1 MQILKD
7 LNSNVEIYDSLTP
20 NEIKYMRVFAPSKY
34 SNVIAQ
40 YTCLVNLDVDNELL
54 RKNFSSTTRNL
65 INKCI
70 KSDNPIIKY
79 NFIPNDIDL
88 EYFLIEYNKFAEN
101 KHSEIMQ
108 KVLPEIEKSNKKFKD
123 NNMFAISEIYSK
135 DYPEL
140 KIIHTHSYFKNINYV
155 RLMSSI
161 SEFREADS
169 NIKNMIARLN
179 RYLHYNDFL
188 KFKELGYKIYDMGGV
203 TIGDAPIEN
212 KQISSLKFSISKKID
227 KYYYINVTSDCID
240 TQKPK
245 IAILYN
251 NNEEYNICI
260 NVINQLS
267 EHFVF
272 YPFMTDDYKNENNKN
287 YSLVIDL
294 GLIDFNNLKYCFSP
308 KEFYMK
314 ELRTGELKYCYFKDI
329 YTENNIVLNDK
340 LNKYDV
346 IIFDKTNSYFYTKVV
361 ASGCYVIMPQNNT
374 INTDFEKNNMGLI
387 LNEND
392 NIDSVLNQCNNRL
405 KTIRLNAY
413 NNTEKITESYSY
425 FTISKKLLELFN
437 NMLLKEN
444 KLKKYEKIF
453 SYKTDENERYK
464 QTKIVLCG
472 LKINFKTTKTL
483 VAVERER
490 ERERER
496 EKFR

>member
-40 YTCLVNLDVDNELL
+40 YNCIVNLDVQDEILK
-54 RKNFSSTTRNL
+54 KNFSASTRKQ

-108 KVLPEIEKSNKKFKD
+108 KVLPEIETSNKKFKD

-155 RLMSSI
+155 RMVSSI
-161 SEFREADS
+161 SEFREADN
-169 NIKNMIARLN
+169 NIKNMVGRLN
-179 RYLHYNDFL
+179 KYLHYNDFL

-203 TIGDAPIEN
+203 TIGDAPTEN
-212 KQISSLKFSISKKID
+212 QQIANFKFSISKKID

-251 NNEEYNICI
+251 NNEEYKTCI
-260 NVINQLS
+260 NIINQLS
-267 EHFVF
+267 EYFVF

-346 IIFDKTNSYFYTKVV
+346 IIFDKTNSYFYTKAV

-453 SYKTDENERYK
+453 SYKTNENERYK

-483 VAVERER
+483 VVVERER

-496 EKFR
+496 E